1 MLCYR
6 CNGTVDPSRDTCSK
20 CGTDVRVYK
29 KIVYASNRYYNE
41 GLVKAQA
48 RDLTGAR
55 DSLRKSLY
63 LYKKNTN
70 ARNLLGLVE
79 YAMGESAEALK
90 EWVLSKNLSTSRNAN
105 VADRFI
111 NSMKRNM
118 RELDSEGH
126 GIRKY
131 NQALNYARNGAKDLA
146 MIQLK
151 KVVSVHSNMT
161 KAYELLALLYIDDGK
176 IEQAKKVIAQCLQV
190 DRGNASALHFMKELE
205 NMSDRNSSRSVG
217 VVGETDRE
225 QLIIPVRFRDYGS
238 YLSNALYIVLGLIIG
253 IAIAWY
259 VMVPGKVEKEMV
271 GVSDEAR
278 SYEQVI
284 SDLQGEIA
292 ALQLSNVN
300 ESEESSIE
308 ESSMEQSSEEES
320 RESESSAAA
329 KIEETFPAGIV
340 QTDQWTISQDAV
352 NRAVSAYGVPDYTS
366 VYEAFF
372 EVNPGMLSSVNAEH
386 YKNLII
392 IVLDEG
398 VKQNAVA
405 QAEEYQSAGENSD
418 AGRLYDAIAMAHRND
433 PELRMKAAACYEAA
447 GDQETAA
454 NRYWQVYNL
463 FPESEYTKT
472 CSEKYMELTGK
483 DHIPGVPEG
492 TDTEALTAPLNAE
505 ALEQAIVE
513 EG

>member
-6 CNGTVDPSRDTCSK
+6 CNGTIDPSRDTCSK

-55 DSLRKSLY
+55 DALRKSLY

-105 VADRFI
+105 IADRFI
-111 NSMKRNM
+111 NSVKRNM

-126 GIRKY
+126 GIKKY
-131 NQALNYARNGAKDLA
+131 NQALTYARNGAKDLA

-151 KVVSVHSNMT
+151 KVVSVHPNMT

-176 IEQAKKVIAQCLQV
+176 IEQAKKIIAQCLQV
-190 DRGNASALHFMKELE
+190 DRGNTSVIHFMKELE
-205 NMSDRNSSRSVG
+205 SMSDRNSSRSVG

-253 IAIAWY
+253 VAIAWY
-259 VMVPGKVEKEMV
+259 VMVPGKVEKELT
-271 GVSDEAR
+271 GVSAEVR
-278 SYEQVI
+278 SYENVI
-284 SDLQGEIA
+284 SDLQAELA
-292 ALQLSNVN
+292 AEKKSNVN
-300 ESEESSIE
+300 ESEESSME
-308 ESSMEQSSEEES
+308 ESAAEESSEEES
-320 RESESSAAA
+320 REIESSAEAE
-329 KIEETFPAGIV
+329 IEETFPAGIT
-340 QTDQWTISQDAV
+340 QTDHWTISQDAV
-352 NRAVSAYGVPDYTS
+352 NRAVAAYGEEDYRT
-366 VYEAFF
+366 VYEGFF

-386 YKNLII
+386 YKNLIVI
-392 IVLDEG
+392 ILDEG

-405 QAEEYQSAGENSD
+405 KADEAAAAGD
-418 AGRLYDAIAMAHRND
+418 YLAAAQLYDAIAMAHRD
-433 PELRMKAAACYEAA
+433 DASLRMKAAEYYEAA
-447 GDQETAA
+447 EEKAAAA

-463 FPESEYTKT
+463 FPESEYIDT
-472 CSEKYMELTGK
+472 CSEKYMELTEK
-483 DHIPGVPEG
+483 DHVPGLPED
-492 TDTEALTAPLNAE
+492 TDAAEMVRPYTAEELEA
-505 ALEQAIVE
+505 AIVE